1 MVSPS
6 PQHRRVSSTTIK
18 TALARGWHDF
28 SVERNISVTY
38 ALLFA
43 LIGLAMF
50 VLIERFSLAPMAL
63 PLAGGFMLV
72 GPVLL
77 TGFFSL
83 ADRIATKQ
91 PARFSDVAEGFRRS
105 PRGLWVVALVCAL
118 LFMIWITDAATLYG
132 FMVGR
137 DPMSLPDVLPPPENV
152 VFFALWSSLMGAA
165 LAFVIFA
172 VSAFSVP
179 LLYYRRTKLVP
190 AVVASVRA
198 IFGNF
203 FVVMPWAIFLSAMV
217 IGSILLLPLFPIV
230 FPVLAYASHAFYREL
245 FPDSAV

>member
-1 MVSPS
+1 
-6 PQHRRVSSTTIK
+6 
-18 TALARGWHDF
+18 
-28 SVERNISVTY
+28 
-38 ALLFA
+38 
-43 LIGLAMF
+43 
-50 VLIERFSLAPMAL
+50 
-63 PLAGGFMLV
+63 MLV

-83 ADRIATKQ
+83 ADRIEAKQ
-91 PARFSDVAEGFRRS
+91 PVHLSDVADGFRRS
-105 PRGLWVVALVCAL
+105 PRGLWIVALVCAL
-118 LFMIWITDAATLYG
+118 LFMIWVSDAATLYG

-137 DPMSLPDVLPPPENV
+137 LPMSLLDLLPPPESV
-152 VFFALWSSLMGAA
+152 LSFALWSSIMGAV
-165 LAFVIFA
+165 LAFLIFA

-179 LLYYRRTKLVP
+179 LLYYRRTDLVP

-203 FVVMPWAIFLSAMV
+203 FVVIPWAILLSASI

-245 FPDSAV
+245 FPDTPV

>member
-1 MVSPS
+1 MVSTFV
-6 PQHRRVSSTTIK
+6 QYRRVSSATVK
-18 TALARGWHDF
+18 TALARGWQNF
-28 SVERNISVTY
+28 SAERNISVTY
-38 ALLFA
+38 ALMFA
-43 LIGLAMF
+43 LIGLSMF
-50 VLIERFSLAPMAL
+50 VLIEHFSLTPMIL

-83 ADRIATKQ
+83 ADRIEAKQ
-91 PARFSDVAEGFRRS
+91 PVHLSDVADGFRRS
-105 PRGLWVVALVCAL
+105 PRGLWIVALVCAL
-118 LFMIWITDAATLYG
+118 LFMIWVSDAATLYG

-137 DPMSLPDVLPPPENV
+137 LPMSLLDLLPPPENV
-152 VFFALWSSLMGAA
+152 VSFALWSSIMGAV
-165 LAFVIFA
+165 LAFLIFA

-179 LLYYRRTKLVP
+179 LLYYRRTDLVP

-203 FVVMPWAIFLSAMV
+203 FVVIPWAILLSASI

-245 FPDSAV
+245 FPDTPV